1 MKEQHKIWQKEWR
14 QILGEPTDVDI
25 DVDSDFTLHFD
36 LWQPENKQHFFQF
49 FENFP
54 KGKEIAER
62 AYQLRWGA
70 PDELDEKLNDE
81 QILEEINRAIDIL
94 QQLQPMEELNSP
106 EITFEKGNDDL
117 RMELLSSA
125 DSISIEVDDEFS
137 TFVKNETGKL
147 GYEAY
152 FFLSEPMYR
161 LQSSYTPSHWIL
173 WSLTGL
179 EELNPYTPLLKLS
192 NNNCDVAITENGV
205 LVFQLIDEKS

>member
-14 QILGEPTDVDI
+14 KILGEPTDVDI

-36 LWQPENKQHFFQF
+36 IWQPENKECFFQF
-49 FENFP
+49 FELFP

-70 PDELDEKLNDE
+70 TDELDEKLTEE
-81 QILEEINRAIDIL
+81 QIVKEANRAIDIL
-94 QQLQPMEELNSP
+94 QQLRPIQALNNP
-106 EITFEKGNDDL
+106 EITFQAGDHDL
-117 RMELLSSA
+117 RMDLLSSA

-161 LQSSYTPSHWIL
+161 LQSSYIPSHWIL

-179 EELNPYTPLLKLS
+179 DELNPYTPLLKLS
-192 NNNCDVAITENGV
+192 NNNCDVALTEGGV
-205 LVFQLIDEKS
+205 LIFQLSDKD